1 MFTRF
6 LISSPAMYILG
17 INILWGFTMVA
28 KVQKWGNSQGLRF
41 PRDVLRKAFIAVGEE
56 VDISVRRGEI
66 VVKPS
71 VRTRGKY
78 LLKDLVA
85 EMPARYR
92 SSEVK
97 WGKSVGRESW

>member
-1 MFTRF
+1 M
-6 LISSPAMYILG
+6 I
-17 INILWGFTMVA
+17 A

-41 PRDVLRKAFIAVGEE
+41 PRDVLRKASIAVGEE

-78 LLKDLVA
+78 RLKDLVA

-92 SSEVK
+92 FSEEK
-97 WGKSVGRESW
+97 WGKPVGRESW

>member
-1 MFTRF
+1 M
-6 LISSPAMYILG
+6 
-17 INILWGFTMVA
+17 NA

-41 PRDVLRKAFIAVGEE
+41 PRDVLRKASITIGEE

-66 VVKPS
+66 IVRPS

-78 LLKDLVA
+78 RLKDLVA
-85 EMPARYR
+85 KMPARYR

-97 WGKSVGRESW
+97 WGKPVGRERW

>member
-1 MFTRF
+1 M
-6 LISSPAMYILG
+6 I
-17 INILWGFTMVA
+17 A

-41 PRDVLRKAFIAVGEE
+41 PRDVLRKASITVGEE

-78 LLKDLVA
+78 RLKDLVA
-85 EMPARYR
+85 EMPVRYR
-92 SSEVK
+92 SSEAK
-97 WGKSVGRESW
+97 WGKPVGRESW

>member
-1 MFTRF
+1 M
-6 LISSPAMYILG
+6 I
-17 INILWGFTMVA
+17 A

-41 PRDVLRKAFIAVGEE
+41 PRDVLRKASIVVGEE

-78 LLKDLVA
+78 RLKDLVA
-85 EMPARYR
+85 EMPALPARYR
-92 SSEVK
+92 PSEVK
-97 WGKSVGRESW
+97 WGKPVGRERW